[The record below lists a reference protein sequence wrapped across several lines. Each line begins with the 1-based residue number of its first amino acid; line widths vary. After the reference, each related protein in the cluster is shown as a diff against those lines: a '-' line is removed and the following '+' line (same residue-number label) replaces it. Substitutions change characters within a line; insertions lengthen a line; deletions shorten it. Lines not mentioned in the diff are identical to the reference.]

1 MPFSK
6 SGNPVMATVA
16 FLASVVSPRVAAAA
30 AKAAVEE
37 FSNIKDEVPQYLVD
51 AHVQQVLKFTIKL
64 SVLKQKS
71 GEVF

>member
-1 MPFSK
+1 
-6 SGNPVMATVA
+6 MATVA